1 MTKEADGG
9 CYRKMRPD
17 RTCNMVG
24 EVADQRV
31 GSVTVFQPRPGIVM
45 DLDRIRNT
53 SIIAHI
59 DHGKSTL
66 ADRMLE
72 LTGAVDVRDMRAQY
86 LDSMDLERE
95 RGITIKLQSVTLG
108 WDDHVINLIDTPG
121 HVDFGY
127 EVSRSLAACESV
139 ILVVDAAQG
148 IEAQTLANCYLAIE
162 SDLEI
167 VAALNKIDLPAAE
180 PDRYAAEIEQVL
192 GIPADEILRI
202 SAKTG
207 DGVAELLDAVVG
219 KTPPPVGDPDEPL
232 QALIFDSHF
241 DQYRGVISSIR
252 VVNGDINSKTRLR
265 FIQAGTVHEVDEIG
279 KRTPDNTPVDRLGPG
294 ETGYLIAGIKDVGE
308 ARSGETVT
316 DDRRPSTT
324 PLDGYDEPKPM
335 VFSGLYP
342 IDGDEFSDLRE
353 ALEKLR
359 LNDASF
365 TYDPETSGALGFGF
379 RCGFLGLLHMEIVR
393 ERLEREFGLS
403 LISTAPSVE
412 YHVTKTDTTEAVVSN
427 PADLP
432 PAVEIDSV
440 AEPLL
445 DVHILTPTTYTGTVM
460 DLCQSR
466 RGEMKKMEYL
476 SPERV
481 ELQYI
486 LPLAEVVLDFFD
498 QLKSRTQGYASLD
511 YEPAGYE
518 TADLVRVDVLL
529 HGDTVDA
536 FSTIVHRDRS
546 YAYGR
551 SMAKKLKEL
560 IPRQQFEVPIQA
572 AIGGRIIA
580 RETVRAFRKD
590 VTEKLYGGDITRKR
604 KLLEKQKVG
613 KKRMKSIGR
622 VDIPQE
628 AFISALQLDD

>member
-1 MTKEADGG
+1 
-9 CYRKMRPD
+9 
-17 RTCNMVG
+17 
-24 EVADQRV
+24 
-31 GSVTVFQPRPGIVM
+31 M

-72 LTGAVDVRDMRAQY
+72 LTGAVDARDMRAQY

-95 RGITIKLQSVTLG
+95 RGITIKLQSVRLE
-108 WDDHVINLIDTPG
+108 WDGHVVNLIDTPG

-139 ILVVDAAQG
+139 ILVVDASQG
-148 IEAQTLANCYLAIE
+148 IEAQTLANCYLAME
-162 SDLEI
+162 NELEI
-167 VAALNKIDLPAAE
+167 VACLNKIDLPAAD
-180 PDRYAAEIEQVL
+180 PDKYAAEIEQVL
-192 GIPADEILRI
+192 GIPARDILRI

-207 DGVAELLDAVVG
+207 EGVSELLDAVLAT
-219 KTPPPVGDPDEPL
+219 TPAPEGDAEAPL

-241 DQYRGVISSIR
+241 DQYRGVVSSIR
-252 VVNGDINSKTRLR
+252 VVNGVLSSKDKLR
-265 FIQAGTVHEVDEIG
+265 FMHAGTSHEVDEIG
-279 KRTPDNTPVDRLGPG
+279 VRTPDSMPVDQLGPG

-316 DDRRPSTT
+316 TDRKGADVA
-324 PLDGYDEPKPM
+324 LAGYAEPKPM

-342 IDGDEFSDLRE
+342 IDGDEFTDLRE

-359 LNDASF
+359 LNDSSF
-365 TYDPETSGALGFGF
+365 TYEPETSGALGFGF

-412 YHVTKTDTTEAVVSN
+412 YHVTKTDGTEVVVSN
-427 PADLP
+427 PSQLP
-432 PAVEIDSV
+432 PAGEIQHI
-440 AEPLL
+440 AEPYLKATVL
-445 DVHILTPTTYTGTVM
+445 APTDYTGTIM
-460 DLCQSR
+460 DLCQTR
-466 RGEMKKMEYL
+466 RGEMSKMEYL

-481 ELQYI
+481 ELHYR
-486 LPLAEVVLDFFD
+486 LPLAEVVIDFFD

-511 YEPAGYE
+511 YETDDYAI
-518 TADLVRVDVLL
+518 DSLVRVDILL
-529 HGDTVDA
+529 HGDPVDA
-536 FSTIVHRDRS
+536 FSAIVHKDK
-546 YAYGR
+546 AYDYGKK
-551 SMAKKLKEL
+551 MAEKLKEL

-572 AIGGRIIA
+572 AIGGKIIA
-580 RETVRAFRKD
+580 RSTVRAFRKD
-590 VTEKLYGGDITRKR
+590 VTEKLYGGDVTRKN
-604 KLLEKQKVG
+604 KLLKKQKEG

>member
-1 MTKEADGG
+1 
-9 CYRKMRPD
+9 
-17 RTCNMVG
+17 
-24 EVADQRV
+24 
-31 GSVTVFQPRPGIVM
+31 M
-45 DLDRIRNT
+45 DLERIRNT

-72 LTGAVDVRDMRAQY
+72 LTGAVDARDMRAQY

-95 RGITIKLQSVTLG
+95 RGITIKLQSVRLE
-108 WDDHVINLIDTPG
+108 WDGHVINLIDTPG

-139 ILVVDAAQG
+139 ILVVDASQG
-148 IEAQTLANCYLAIE
+148 IEAQTLANCYLAME
-162 SDLEI
+162 NELEI
-167 VAALNKIDLPAAE
+167 VACLNKIDLPAAD
-180 PDRYAAEIEQVL
+180 PDRYAGEIEQVL
-192 GIPADEILRI
+192 GIPARDILRI

-207 DGVAELLDAVVG
+207 EGVAELLDAVILT
-219 KTPPPVGDPDEPL
+219 TPAPEGDPEAPL

-241 DQYRGVISSIR
+241 DQYRGVVSSIR
-252 VVNGDINSKTRLR
+252 VMNGTLSRKDKLR
-265 FIQAGTVHEVDEIG
+265 FMHAGTTHEVDEIG
-279 KRTPDNTPVDRLGPG
+279 VRTPDSMPVDQLGPG

-316 DDRRPSTT
+316 TDRRGADTA
-324 PLDGYDEPKPM
+324 LEGYAEPKPM

-342 IDGDEFSDLRE
+342 IDGDEFTDLRE

-359 LNDASF
+359 LNDSSF
-365 TYDPETSGALGFGF
+365 TYEPETSGALGFGF

-412 YHVTKTDTTEAVVSN
+412 YHVTRTDGSEVVVSN
-427 PADLP
+427 PSDLP
-432 PAVEIDSV
+432 PAGEIQSI
-440 AEPLL
+440 AEPYLKATVL
-445 DVHILTPTTYTGTVM
+445 APSDYTGTIM
-460 DLCQSR
+460 DLCQTR
-466 RGEMKKMEYL
+466 RGEMSKMEYL

-481 ELQYI
+481 ELHYR
-486 LPLAEVVLDFFD
+486 LPLAEVVIDFFD

-511 YEPAGYE
+511 YEPDDYAV
-518 TADLVRVDVLL
+518 DSLVRVDILL
-529 HGDTVDA
+529 HGDPVDA
-536 FSTIVHRDRS
+536 FSAIIHKDK
-546 YAYGR
+546 AYDYGKK
-551 SMAKKLKEL
+551 MAEKLKEL

-572 AIGGRIIA
+572 AIGGKIIA
-580 RETVRAFRKD
+580 RSTVRAYRKD
-590 VTEKLYGGDITRKR
+590 VTEKLYGGDVTRKN
-604 KLLEKQKVG
+604 KLLKKQKEG